1 MFHHMGGLTEVAM
14 KTEILFQL
22 ATLYIY
28 RCAQLN
34 NTGIES

>member
-1 MFHHMGGLTEVAM
+1 MGGLTEVAAM

-28 RCAQLN
+28 RCAQLS